1 MALSVQTNVASLTA
15 QRNLSRSTSRL
26 NTSLERLSTGFKIN
40 KASDSASGLVI
51 SETQK
56 SQISGLEGAIT
67 NIDRAVNF
75 TQTAESALG
84 EISDILIAIRSLT
97 VDSLNGGAHSSGDLE
112 ANQAEIT
119 NLLGTIDDIVDR
131 TKFGSLKV
139 FSASASIFQTG
150 AFSGET
156 ASYTVGT
163 LNSAGIGA
171 VGTNTT
177 VSNLS
182 LADVTDQTNANETL
196 LSVDAAISQIVTAR
210 GDLGAFQK
218 NTLQTTQSNLRSQL
232 QNLQE
237 AESTIRDVDYQQEIA
252 KFTNEQIRQQ
262 ASSTVLGLANQS
274 SQAILALLQSGGR

>member
-26 NTSLERLSTGFKIN
+26 NTSLERLSTGLKIN

-56 SQISGLEGAIT
+56 AEISGLEGAIA

-75 TQTAESALG
+75 TQTAESAMG
-84 EISDILIAIRSLT
+84 EISDVLIAIRSLT
-97 VDSLNGGAHSSGDLE
+97 VDSLNSGAHSASDLA
-112 ANQAEIT
+112 ANQAEID
-119 NLLGTIDDIVDR
+119 NLLSTIDDVVGR
-131 TKFGSLKV
+131 TKFGSLNV
-139 FSASASIFQTG
+139 FTNSASIFQTG
-150 AFSGET
+150 AFSNET
-156 ASYTVGT
+156 ASFTVGALDST
-163 LNSAGIGA
+163 HIGT
-171 VGTNTT
+171 GTANAT
-177 VSNLS
+177 VTDLS
-182 LADVTDQTNANETL
+182 LADVTSAGSAAETL
-196 LSVDAAISQIVTAR
+196 VAVDAAINQIVTAR

-237 AESTIRDVDYQQEIA
+237 AESSLRDVDYQQEIA

-274 SQAILALLQSGGR
+274 SQSILALLQAGR

>member
-26 NTSLERLSTGFKIN
+26 NTSLERLSTGLKIN
-40 KASDSASGLVI
+40 RASDSASGLVI

-97 VDSLNGGAHSSGDLE
+97 IDSLNSGAHSTSDLA
-112 ANQAEIT
+112 ANQAEID
-119 NLLGTIDDIVDR
+119 NQLSTIDDIVSR
-131 TKFGSLKV
+131 TKFGSLSV
-139 FSASASIFQTG
+139 FTASASVFQTG

-156 ASYTVGT
+156 ASYTIGV
-163 LNSAGIGA
+163 LDSANLA
-171 VGTNTT
+171 TTTANTT
-177 VSNLS
+177 VTDLS
-182 LADVTDQTNANETL
+182 LADITNSTNANETL
-196 LSVDAAISQIVTAR
+196 VAVDAAINQIVTAR

-218 NTLQTTQSNLRSQL
+218 NTLQTAQSNLRSQL

-237 AESTIRDVDYQQEIA
+237 AESSLRDVDYQQEIA

-274 SQAILALLQSGGR
+274 SQAILALLQSGR

>member
-26 NTSLERLSTGFKIN
+26 NTSLERLSTGLKIN

-56 SQISGLEGAIT
+56 AQISGLEGAIA

-75 TQTAESALG
+75 TQTAESAMG

-97 VDSLNGGAHSSGDLE
+97 VDSLNSGAHSASDLA
-112 ANQAEIT
+112 ANQAEID
-119 NLLGTIDDIVDR
+119 NLLSTIDDVTSR
-131 TKFGSLKV
+131 TKFGSLSV
-139 FSASASIFQTG
+139 FSNTASVFQTG
-150 AFSGET
+150 AFSDET
-156 ASYTVGT
+156 ASFTVGT
-163 LNSAGIGA
+163 LNSASIGT
-171 VGTNTT
+171 GTANVT
-177 VSNLS
+177 VTDLS
-182 LADVTDQTNANETL
+182 LADVTSAGNAAETL
-196 LSVDAAISQIVTAR
+196 VAVDAAINKIVTTR

-237 AESTIRDVDYQQEIA
+237 AESSLRDVDYQQEIA

-274 SQAILALLQSGGR
+274 SQSILALLQAGR

>member
-15 QRNLSRSTSRL
+15 QRNLSRSSSRL
-26 NTSLERLSTGFKIN
+26 NTSLERLSTGLKIN
-40 KASDSASGLVI
+40 RAADSASGLVI

-56 SQISGLEGAIT
+56 AQISGLEGAID

-97 VDSLNGGAHSSGDLE
+97 IDSLNSGAHSASDLA
-112 ANQAEIT
+112 ANQAEID
-119 NLLGTIDDIVDR
+119 NLVGTIDDVVAR
-131 TKFGSLKV
+131 TKFGSLNV
-139 FSASASIFQTG
+139 FTATASVFQTG

-156 ASYTVGT
+156 ASYTIGVLDSANLATGT
-163 LNSAGIGA
+163 A
-171 VGTNTT
+171 NTT
-177 VSNLS
+177 VTDLS
-182 LADVTDQTNANETL
+182 LVDITSASNASETL
-196 LSVDAAISQIVTAR
+196 VAVDAAINQIVTAR

-237 AESTIRDVDYQQEIA
+237 AESSLRDVDYQQEIA

-274 SQAILALLQSGGR
+274 SQAILALLQSGR

>member
-26 NTSLERLSTGFKIN
+26 NTSLERLSTGLKIN

-56 SQISGLEGAIT
+56 AQISGLEGAIA

-75 TQTAESALG
+75 TQTAESAMG

-97 VDSLNGGAHSSGDLE
+97 IDSLNSGAHSASDLA
-112 ANQAEIT
+112 ANQAEID
-119 NLLGTIDDIVDR
+119 NLLSTIDDVTSR
-131 TKFGSLKV
+131 TKFGSLNV
-139 FSASASIFQTG
+139 FLNTASVFQTG
-150 AFSGET
+150 AFSDET
-156 ASYTVGT
+156 ASFTIGT
-163 LNSAGIGA
+163 LDSTSIGT
-171 VGTNTT
+171 GTANAT
-177 VSNLS
+177 VTDLS
-182 LADVTDQTNANETL
+182 LADVTSAGNAAETL
-196 LSVDAAISQIVTAR
+196 VAVDAAINQIVTTR

-237 AESTIRDVDYQQEIA
+237 AESSLRDVDYQQEIA

-274 SQAILALLQSGGR
+274 SQSILALLQAGR